1 MGASG
6 RLMLIWLRLTQ
17 NVILPVVSPKVGE
30 GHRVLDVDSE
40 LLRILQDGGLAGEL
54 LVIFHRAPGRD
65 LAVIFSRPG
74 ILETLACG
82 QKYALSQRDNT
93 NSPHESKLT

>member
-1 MGASG
+1 
-6 RLMLIWLRLTQ
+6 MLVWLGLTQ
-17 NVILPVVSPKVGE
+17 NVIFPVVSSKVRE
-30 GHRVLDVDSE
+30 GHRVLDVDGE
-40 LLRILQDGGLAGEL
+40 LLRVLQDGGLAGEL

-74 ILETLACG
+74 ILETLAYG
-82 QKYALSQRDNT
+82 QKYALSQSDNT